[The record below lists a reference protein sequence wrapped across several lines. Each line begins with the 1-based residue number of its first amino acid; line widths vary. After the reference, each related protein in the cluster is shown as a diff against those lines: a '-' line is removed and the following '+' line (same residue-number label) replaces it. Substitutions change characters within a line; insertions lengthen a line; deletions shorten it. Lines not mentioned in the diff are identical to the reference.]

1 MPVASIKI
9 KTIFVVALALVAIS
23 FPSFAQD
30 KSQARTKI
38 RFGVVTG
45 RGPVEVIKQWQ
56 PLMKYLDSNGFDI
69 EIVLRESYHGLLES
83 LKKGEIDLVEGGA
96 FLYVQMHEEA
106 GAKILVGEERIYAFT
121 ENAANY
127 STYYLSY
134 IISNADK
141 NFNAL
146 SDLKGHSFAFTD
158 PDSTTGYM
166 WPRLMLADADIEDPQ
181 KYFSSIIFTNNHDS
195 SVNAILNKSVD
206 AAAVASFNILLRK
219 PEERAKIRILATSEP
234 ISTGPITYR
243 RDLDENTVRRLREL
257 FLNFHN
263 RVPPEE
269 LLQTTIHKF
278 VMVDDSFYDTIRAG
292 FERIKSLPKMSGFV
306 RYRTAP
312 RQFYTAFDRHIG
324 KGILL
329 ISIPILSFI
338 AIVVLL
344 FLIFRKK
351 FAARLRIKLIFA
363 FISISIV
370 ILTILSAS
378 VIFDMRTK
386 VHKMAGEYLW
396 NIETFEAACATAAA
410 NRNTDVLSTYTDDF
424 ARRRDVI
431 YTKIIQNGIYQTDS
445 THKDVGANMATN
457 VMNGTFYLSSTSK
470 EPMIEVLDPILIGDE
485 QWGLA
490 QVGFSLKGV
499 QKIIMNAI
507 IANILTIVVSIALS
521 ILMAYLFAA
530 HITRPLQ
537 RLIAATQDIR
547 RGRSR
552 PIGIKSSDEIGA
564 LARSIEQMRI
574 ELADKDELIQS
585 KLVEMDEK
593 TSPKSKRESPADAQ
607 ARYEEADELRQKIA
621 EIEVRTPR
629 LKELRHEAI
638 IGESPAFLKTI
649 RDIVIRSRDSGPAL
663 IYGESG
669 SGKTGIARA
678 IHQLSDRADKP
689 FGEFNCAE
697 FASADPLIVLGK
709 LFGYGRDCGIQGI
722 AREGQPGLLQKYN
735 GATLFLDEVN
745 SLPLHAQALLLL
757 PLEGRSFSPAAG
769 RGDHINVDVRF
780 IFASNAPLADEVSA
794 GRFRKDL
801 LRRLH
806 VRGYIEIP
814 PLRNRTED
822 IPVLAEH
829 FLMRWC
835 RDKDHKM
842 TISSDA
848 MEILISL
855 KYEQFN
861 VGELLSVI
869 QVAADNAYFDNQNEI
884 LSKHLTFGV
893 TNTHAMGSVGASVDR
908 PSSNIPEWADA
919 TEAEE
924 IAALRKFK
932 FRISE
937 TEAYLG
943 YPKNSKTLTNHF
955 RGICYKALA
964 LSDWNIEKVAA
975 GLSSGCSERLSMKV
989 KQKVRQYCDGL
1000 MESINTGSEDKLLN
1014 NLLQKYFTYIDAA
1027 KNTSDTKPFSGK
1039 KRGILF
1045 E

>member
-1 MPVASIKI
+1 MSVASIKI

-23 FPSFAQD
+23 FSSFAQG
-30 KSQARTKI
+30 KNLARTKI

-45 RGPVEVIKQWQ
+45 RGPVEIIKQWQ
-56 PLMKYLDSNGFDI
+56 PLMKYLESNGFDI
-69 EIVLRESYHGLLES
+69 EIVLRENYYGLLES
-83 LKKGEIDLVEGGA
+83 IKKGELDLVEGGA

-106 GAKILVGEERIYAFT
+106 GAEILVGEERIYAFT

-158 PDSTTGYM
+158 PDSTTGYL
-166 WPRLMLADADIEDPQ
+166 WPRLMLADAGIEDPQ
-181 KYFSSIIFTNNHDS
+181 KYFSSTIFTNNHDS

-292 FERIKSLPKMSGFV
+292 FERIKSLPKMSGFI

-324 KGILL
+324 KGVLL

-344 FLIFRKK
+344 FFIFRKK

-363 FISISIV
+363 FIFISIV
-370 ILTILSAS
+370 ILTTFSAS

-431 YTKIIQNGIYQTDS
+431 YTKIIRNGIYQTDS

-457 VMNGTFYLSSTSK
+457 VMNGTFYLASSSK
-470 EPMIEVLDPILIGDE
+470 EPMIEILDPILIGDE

-490 QVGFSLKGV
+490 QIGFSLNGV

-507 IANILTIVVSIALS
+507 IANILTIIVSIVLS
-521 ILMAYLFAA
+521 ILMAYIFAA
-530 HITRPLQ
+530 HITGPLQ
-537 RLIAATQDIR
+537 RLILATQDIW
-547 RGRSR
+547 RGKSR
-552 PIGIKSSDEIGA
+552 PISIKSSDEIGE
-564 LARSIEQMRI
+564 LARAIERMRI
-574 ELADKDELIQS
+574 ELGDRDDLIQS
-585 KLVEMDEK
+585 KIVEMGER
-593 TSPKSKRESPADAQ
+593 TATKSWRDSAADAQ
-607 ARYEEADELRQKIA
+607 SKLADINELRQKIA

-649 RDIVIRSRDSGPAL
+649 RDIVIRSRDCGPVL

-669 SGKTGIARA
+669 SGKTGVARA
-678 IHQLSDRADKP
+678 IHQLSDRAERP

-757 PLEGRSFSPAAG
+757 PLEGRPFSSAAG

-780 IFASNAPLADEVSA
+780 IFASNKPLAEEVST

-806 VRGYIEIP
+806 VRGYIDIP
-814 PLRNRTED
+814 PLRNRQED
-822 IPVLAEH
+822 VPILAEH

-842 TISSDA
+842 TISSNA

-861 VGELLSVI
+861 VGELLSVV

-884 LSKHLTFGV
+884 LPKHLTFGV
-893 TNTHAMGSVGASVDR
+893 EGVHIVSSGESTSDK
-908 PSSNIPEWADA
+908 PSADIPEWADD
-919 TEAEE
+919 TEAVE

-932 FRISE
+932 FRIAE
-937 TEAYLG
+937 TEEYLG

-955 RGICYKALA
+955 RGICYKALS
-964 LSDWNIEKVAA
+964 LSDWNIEKAA
-975 GLSSGCSERLSMKV
+975 ADLSMGCSDELAMKV
-989 KQKVRQYCDGL
+989 GRKVEQYYEGL
-1000 MESINTGSEDKLLN
+1000 MDSVKSGDEDKLLN
-1014 NLLQKYFTYIDAA
+1014 NLLQKYFRYIDDARRQISSRISLA
-1027 KNTSDTKPFSGK
+1027 DRKHGM
-1039 KRGILF
+1039 
-1045 E
+1045 